1 MPATRIT
8 ALKEDANIR
17 ELFGSIVEVGQFDS
31 SKISLIYRRY
41 RYIGIVSAVGT
52 LDIGFFRYTD
62 IVLVTSKI
70 SVIFRYF
77 SILFQLLSVNLSVS
91 ILFGNAI
98 AIRRYTSL
106 HLVEG
111 CYSGGRH
118 WNLYY
123 IVTSLP
129 VRNEVKE

>member
-1 MPATRIT
+1 MPSTRIT

-118 WNLYY
+118 
-123 IVTSLP
+123 
-129 VRNEVKE
+129 